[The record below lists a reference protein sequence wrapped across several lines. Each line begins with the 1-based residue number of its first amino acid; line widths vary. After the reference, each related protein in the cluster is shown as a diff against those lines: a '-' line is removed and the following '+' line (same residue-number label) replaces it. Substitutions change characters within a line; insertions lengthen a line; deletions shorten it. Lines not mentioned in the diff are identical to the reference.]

1 MSQKPCQNCQKT
13 ISFNAQFC
21 PYCGQPQTFSP
32 LLTGQ
37 LPASAMLDNRYAV
50 DALVGRGGMGAV
62 YRAVDTRLTGR
73 VCAIKEM
80 SVLTLPPQE
89 RESAIHSFRQEA
101 QLLATLQHPNLPK
114 VHDFFQDGTSGR
126 HYLVMDF
133 VQGDTLEDLLQR
145 QGRPFPEQQVR
156 AWGWQLCDVL
166 TYLHSRH
173 PPIIFRDLKPQN
185 IMLEQNGQLKLI
197 DFGIARFFQP
207 AKTQDTQ
214 AFGTIGYSPPE
225 QHGRGQTD
233 ARSDVYSLGAT
244 LWRLLTAQDP
254 GDNPYQLP
262 GVRRY
267 NSSVSAELESVVQRA
282 MQLQP
287 DARYPTA
294 LEFGNALQGRA
305 AAPTPKGDAKTS
317 PSPQRPVAV
326 WVALVALLLVVGG
339 GAGLFWF
346 NEQNTPAP
354 APTMRPSRT
363 PDTLV
368 AVAVEE
374 EGETAVIPATFTP
387 TAALPDDPPEPTPT
401 ETPSPSPTPTEE
413 PTVTPTATSAIV
425 ALPSSIIGVDGME
438 MLLVPAGEFIM
449 GSTSEEIDLAVSL
462 CRQSG
467 NSCPRSSFTNELPQR
482 VVYLSSYYIDA
493 LEITNN
499 QYRACV
505 DARVC
510 APPSDS
516 GAPDARYRVSNYYNQ
531 AQYGS
536 YPVVRIRWED
546 AQTYCQWVG
555 RRLPTEAE
563 WEKAARGTDG
573 RIFPWGNAFENRRAN
588 TEDGGGDQ
596 LRPVG
601 SYPDG
606 RSPYG
611 VYDMAGN
618 VWEYVADFYSDTYYY
633 DAPSRDPQGPN
644 TGSVHVLRG
653 GSYSDF
659 KEYAR
664 VTNRGTPHTGS
675 TRSGFRGFRCAQS
688 AD

>member
-13 ISFNAQFC
+13 ISLNAQFC

-50 DALVGRGGMGAV
+50 DTLVGRGGMGAV

-73 VCAIKEM
+73 ICAIKEM
-80 SVLTLPPQE
+80 SVLNLPPQE
-89 RESAIHSFRQEA
+89 RGPAIHSFRQEA

-145 QGRPFPEQQVR
+145 QRRPFPEQQIR

-166 TYLHSRH
+166 TYLHSHH

-244 LWRLLTAQDP
+244 LWRLLTGQDP

-267 NSSVSAELESVVQRA
+267 NPSISAELESVVQRA

-294 LEFGNALQGRA
+294 LEFGNALQGQA
-305 AAPTPKGDAKTS
+305 ASPTPKGGAATS
-317 PSPQRPVAV
+317 PRPQRPVAV
-326 WVALVALLLVVGG
+326 WMALIALLLVVGG

-346 NEQNTPAP
+346 NV
-354 APTMRPSRT
+354 
-363 PDTLV
+363 LV
-368 AVAVEE
+368 
-374 EGETAVIPATFTP
+374 
-387 TAALPDDPPEPTPT
+387 
-401 ETPSPSPTPTEE
+401 
-413 PTVTPTATSAIV
+413 TS
-425 ALPSSIIGVDGME
+425 
-438 MLLVPAGEFIM
+438 
-449 GSTSEEIDLAVSL
+449 
-462 CRQSG
+462 
-467 NSCPRSSFTNELPQR
+467 
-482 VVYLSSYYIDA
+482 
-493 LEITNN
+493 
-499 QYRACV
+499 
-505 DARVC
+505 
-510 APPSDS
+510 
-516 GAPDARYRVSNYYNQ
+516 
-531 AQYGS
+531 
-536 YPVVRIRWED
+536 
-546 AQTYCQWVG
+546 
-555 RRLPTEAE
+555 
-563 WEKAARGTDG
+563 
-573 RIFPWGNAFENRRAN
+573 
-588 TEDGGGDQ
+588 
-596 LRPVG
+596 
-601 SYPDG
+601 
-606 RSPYG
+606 
-611 VYDMAGN
+611 
-618 VWEYVADFYSDTYYY
+618 
-633 DAPSRDPQGPN
+633 
-644 TGSVHVLRG
+644 
-653 GSYSDF
+653 
-659 KEYAR
+659 
-664 VTNRGTPHTGS
+664 
-675 TRSGFRGFRCAQS
+675 
-688 AD
+688 